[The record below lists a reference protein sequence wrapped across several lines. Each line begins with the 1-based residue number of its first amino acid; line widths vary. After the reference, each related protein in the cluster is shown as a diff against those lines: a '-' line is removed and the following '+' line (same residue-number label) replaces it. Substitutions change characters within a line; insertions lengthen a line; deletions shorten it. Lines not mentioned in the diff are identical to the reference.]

1 MKERREKEMQYNYAV
16 LWLTSQDDNAILIAI
31 GELEGGI
38 VHTPL
43 SASCTTVMRLSP
55 DACSRV
61 ACNENTK
68 YKDSD
73 VHVD

>member
-1 MKERREKEMQYNYAV
+1 MQYNYAV

-43 SASCTTVMRLSP
+43 SGI
-55 DACSRV
+55 
-61 ACNENTK
+61 
-68 YKDSD
+68 
-73 VHVD
+73 VHNGYATFT